1 MRDTPSRENA
11 IFSFSIPVDP
21 LRRRLFSLVQ
31 KPLERGLRLHQLNR
45 IYLQIISE
53 PGRAKRFADSALE
66 GLNIS
71 YEAGGSGLASIPAAG
86 PVMVVANHPFGGVD
100 GLILASALQAVRPDV
115 KIMANYLLSRIPE
128 LGDVLLSVDP
138 FEGKESF
145 VRNITPLRK
154 GMDWLK
160 KGHMLAIFPAGSVSS
175 LNLQDHRIADPHWN
189 STVARIVRKAKAPVL
204 PMFFEGANS
213 AFFQAASL
221 VHPAFRMAL
230 LPHELLRKRNRRIRL
245 KVGTVLPFKT
255 LDMFDTDEKLMTYL
269 RMRTYALRD
278 EPSRRPGARGKT
290 IPFKKPAQ
298 PTLQVIVPAPRLNV
312 LESEV
317 DRLPAGQ
324 LLLRMGEYRV
334 FHAAAH
340 QIPNLLT
347 EIGRLREITFRETD
361 EGTGKETDL
370 DRFDAHYTHLFVW
383 NQEKRHVVGA
393 YRLGLVDTVLK
404 RYGKNGLY
412 TSTLFDFKSR
422 FLERVECGI
431 ELGRS
436 FVRKEYQ
443 RFYAPLLLLWRG
455 IAHFVA
461 RNPQY
466 TVLFGPVSIS
476 RAYSDLSR
484 QLMMAYLR
492 INHYEPDLARF
503 IKGRTRMRRRGLRMG
518 VECKDVV
525 PADMENLSTLISEI
539 EADRKGVPVLLKHYV
554 KLGGKLMGFNIDP
567 AFGNTLDGLI
577 MVDLLKCDKRIL
589 ERYMGPEGAAHFF
602 CYHLDVLPED
612 LAS

>member
-1 MRDTPSRENA
+1 MRDTPSQENA
-11 IFSFSIPVDP
+11 IFSFSVPMDP

-45 IYLQIISE
+45 IYLQIISKKE
-53 PGRAKRFADSALE
+53 CTKHFADSALE
-66 GLNIS
+66 RLNIT
-71 YEAGGSGLASIPAAG
+71 YDAGGSGLASIPVTG
-86 PVMVVANHPFGGVD
+86 PVVVVANHPFGGVD
-100 GLILASALQAVRPDV
+100 GLILASLLRALRPDV
-115 KIMANYLLSRIPE
+115 KIMANYLLSKIPE

-138 FEGKESF
+138 FESRESF

-154 GMDWLK
+154 GIDWLK
-160 KGHMLAIFPAGSVSS
+160 KGHLLAIFPAGSVSS
-175 LNLQDHRIADPHWN
+175 LNLEDHRIVDPHWN
-189 STVARIVRKAKAPVL
+189 RTVAWIVRKSRAPVL

-221 VHPAFRMAL
+221 VHPALRMAL
-230 LPHELLRKRNRRIRL
+230 LPRELLNKRNRRISLR
-245 KVGTVLPFKT
+245 VGTVLPFKT
-255 LDMFDTDEKLMTYL
+255 LDTFDTDEKLMTYL

-278 EPSRRPGARGKT
+278 EPPGRPGPGKA

-298 PTLQVIVPAPRLNV
+298 STLQIIAPGGQLRV
-312 LESEV
+312 LENDV
-317 DRLPAGQ
+317 DRLPAEQ
-324 LLLRMGEYRV
+324 LLLRMGEYQV
-334 FHAAAH
+334 FYAGAH
-340 QIPNLLT
+340 QMPNLLA
-347 EIGRLREITFRETD
+347 EIGRLREITFRETA
-361 EGTGKETDL
+361 EGTGKATDL
-370 DRFDAHYTHLFVW
+370 DRFDEHYTHLFVW
-383 NQEKRHVVGA
+383 NSEKRHVVGA
-393 YRLGLVDTVLK
+393 YRLGLVDTVLR

-422 FLERVECGI
+422 FLERVECGV

-443 RFYAPLLLLWRG
+443 RFYAPLLLLWKG
-455 IAHFVA
+455 IAHFIA

-492 INHYEPDLARF
+492 INHYEPDLARL
-503 IKGRTRMRRRGLRMG
+503 IKARTRMRHHGLRMG
-518 VECKDVV
+518 VEYGDVV
-525 PADMENLSTLISEI
+525 PSDMEELSSLISEI
-539 EADRKGVPVLLKHYV
+539 EADRKGVPVLLKQYV

-567 AFGNTLDGLI
+567 SFGNVLDGLI

-589 ERYMGPEGAAHFF
+589 ERYMGSEGAAQFF
-602 CYHLDVLPED
+602 CYHLNVLPEG